1 MDAACVLTAGYAI
14 QVTLQTPCAANTAA
28 ELGHRIVQAVPQ
40 IFRAGAVRQ
49 EKEGRRAGD
58 VVPDN
63 DGGEASHA
71 RLGDLPGGKA
81 IGSKID
87 RTELRK
93 HPRSVVARDN
103 EAAMAVPARNGIA
116 GIVSLRRDA
125 SNRLGEAHLRM
136 DGRENKDLRRRK
148 PRNQRSVRLQ
158 LRAVVAAGQDCAVA
172 AEPCGDAASLQSP
185 ARNDRQVDQLEPSIT
200 GRWTLRQS
208 GVAAISKGETG
219 LPQ

>member
-1 MDAACVLTAGYAI
+1 
-14 QVTLQTPCAANTAA
+14 
-28 ELGHRIVQAVPQ
+28 
-40 IFRAGAVRQ
+40 
-49 EKEGRRAGD
+49 
-58 VVPDN
+58 
-63 DGGEASHA
+63 
-71 RLGDLPGGKA
+71 
-81 IGSKID
+81 
-87 RTELRK
+87 
-93 HPRSVVARDN
+93 
-103 EAAMAVPARNGIA
+103 
-116 GIVSLRRDA
+116 
-125 SNRLGEAHLRM
+125 M

-219 LPQ
+219 LPQAAVNEAAPGKGFWAHAICRALPGS